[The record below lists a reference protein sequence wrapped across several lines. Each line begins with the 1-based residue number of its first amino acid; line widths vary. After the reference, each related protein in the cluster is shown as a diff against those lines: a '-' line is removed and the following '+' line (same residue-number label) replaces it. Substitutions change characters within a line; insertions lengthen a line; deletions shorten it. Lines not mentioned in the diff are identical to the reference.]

1 MNVFCGKLCLIY
13 RKKTELFYVLWYNI
27 HLVKASV
34 AQLDRVSVSET
45 EGHRFDPCRVHHLQY
60 TFLQQ
65 LKSNRGTIS
74 NVHAALRWYF
84 ALVDLKNNQL
94 TDVYRF

>member
-1 MNVFCGKLCLIY
+1 MPREFRWVFLCLVFHIY
-13 RKKTELFYVLWYNI
+13 SRYVTLTPSSF
-27 HLVKASV
+27 ASV

-65 LKSNRGTIS
+65 LKSNRETIS